1 MSLARASRGA
11 RWEVPRAE
19 RCVVRAARA
28 WDVRSGSGGSEVEE
42 EGLVEEGLVEEWIV
56 AFAEDWGGGEEVV
69 VVVGGVAADMVL
81 GDG

>member
-42 EGLVEEGLVEEWIV
+42 EGLVEEWIV